1 MGLKNVDIQKH
12 YFNVNLVNYKCYT
25 ECKEMA
31 LHRHEYSR
39 DYSGPGE
46 ALHV

>member
-1 MGLKNVDIQKH
+1 MWISRNTNS
-12 YFNVNLVNYKCYT
+12 FNVNLVNYKCYM
-25 ECKEMA
+25 EYKEMA

-46 ALHV
+46 ALHA